1 MGIYLNPGNENFKSA
16 LRSEIYVDKSLLLKY
31 TNSVVDT
38 EQRCL
43 CVSRP
48 RRFGKSI
55 TADMLAAYYG
65 KDCDSSGMFAELKIS
80 TDKSYKEHLNQY
92 HVIHVD
98 MNTFCHKRDAATRL
112 EITAS
117 QAVDL
122 FHMEVIKEL
131 RKQFGEC
138 VKEDAADLPT
148 VLADVNDVLG
158 EKFVIIIDEWDTIFR
173 ENKLDTKAQDA
184 YIDLLRGL
192 FKNATSKKFLKL
204 AYITGILPV
213 KKYGTE
219 SALNNFDEFT
229 MIQADPLE
237 KYVGFTEN
245 EVRELYQKYEMS
257 FEEAKGWYDGY
268 VLGDHVHIYNPKSV
282 VDSLRRKRISNYWTS
297 TETYESLK
305 TYIGMNY
312 EGLKDA
318 VVSMIS
324 GGRIRIDTGTFEN
337 DMVHF
342 ASRDDVLT
350 VLIHLGYLAYEAEQG
365 EVYIPNEEVRSAFV
379 RAVKKNKWDKVI
391 QAIEA
396 SDMLLKATWSQDE
409 QAVARAVEKVHM
421 DHTSIL
427 QYNDEN
433 ALSCV
438 ISLAYYNAV
447 DEYTLIR
454 ELPAGKGYADV
465 VFLPRRNSEKPA
477 MIVELKCGKSTRTAL
492 DQIRERRYAEALEE
506 YKGNLLLVGINYEK
520 ESKEHQCEI
529 EKIVW

>member
-16 LRSEIYVDKSLLLKY
+16 LRSEIYVDKSLLLEY
-31 TNSVVDT
+31 TNSVMDT

-65 KDCDSSGMFAELKIS
+65 RGCDSFDLFADLKIAS
-80 TDKSYKEHLNQY
+80 KECFRKHLNQY
-92 HVIHVD
+92 HVIHID
-98 MNTFCHKRDAATRL
+98 MNTFCHKRDADTRL
-112 EITAS
+112 EITAL

-122 FHMEVIKEL
+122 FHMEVIEEL
-131 RKQFGEC
+131 RKQFGTC
-138 VKEDAADLPT
+138 VKNDIADLPT
-148 VLADVNDVLG
+148 ALAHVNDALG
-158 EKFVIIIDEWDTIFR
+158 EKFIIIIDEWDTIFR
-173 ENKLDTKAQDA
+173 ESKSDTKAQDA

-192 FKNATSKKFLKL
+192 FKNAPSKKFLKL

-229 MIQADPLE
+229 MIQAEPLE
-237 KYVGFTEN
+237 EYVGFTEW
-245 EVRELYQKYEMS
+245 EVQTLYQKDQIDL
-257 FEEAKGWYDGY
+257 EEAKSWYDGY
-268 VLGDHVHIYNPKSV
+268 VLGNHLHIYNPKSV
-282 VDSLRRKRISNYWTS
+282 VDSLRRRRISNYWTS

-318 VVSMIS
+318 VIAMIS

-337 DMVHF
+337 DMIHF
-342 ASRDDVLT
+342 SSRDDVLT
-350 VLIHLGYLAYEAEQG
+350 VLIHLGYLAYDVDTE
-365 EVYIPNEEVRSAFV
+365 EVYVPNEEVRSAFV
-379 RAVKKNKWDKVI
+379 RAVKKNKWKKVI

-396 SDMLLKATWSQDE
+396 SDFLLKATWSQDE
-409 QAVARAVEKVHM
+409 QAVAEAVEKIHM

-465 VFLPRRNSEKPA
+465 VFLPRRSSDKPA
-477 MIVELKCGKSTRTAL
+477 MIVELKCGKSTKAAL
-492 DQIRERRYAEALEE
+492 DQIKERRYAEALEE

-520 ESKEHQCEI
+520 ESKKHQCEI
-529 EKIVW
+529 EKLVW

>member
-31 TNSVVDT
+31 TNSVLDT
-38 EQRCL
+38 EQRYL

-80 TDKSYKEHLNQY
+80 SDKSYKEHLNQY
-92 HVIHVD
+92 HVIHID

-148 VLADVNDVLG
+148 VLAHVNDVFG
-158 EKFVIIIDEWDTIFR
+158 EKFIIIIDEWDTIFR
-173 ENKLDTKAQDA
+173 ENKLDIKAQDA

-204 AYITGILPV
+204 AYMTGILPV

-229 MIQADPLE
+229 MIQAEPLE
-237 KYVGFTEN
+237 EYVGFTEN
-245 EVRELYQKYEMS
+245 EVRELYQKYRLN
-257 FEEAKGWYDGY
+257 FDEAKSWYDGY
-268 VLGDHVHIYNPKSV
+268 VLGGHVHIYNPKSV
-282 VDSLRRKRISNYWTS
+282 VDSIRRKRISNYWTS

-324 GGRIRIDTGTFEN
+324 GGRIRVDTGTFEN

-350 VLIHLGYLAYEAEQG
+350 VLIHLGYLAYEAEQE

-379 RAVKKNKWDKVI
+379 SAIKKNKWNKVI

-409 QAVARAVEKVHM
+409 QAVAKAIEKIHM

-438 ISLAYYNAV
+438 ISLAYYNAI
-447 DEYTLIR
+447 DEYTMIR

-465 VFLPRRNSEKPA
+465 VFLPRRNSERPA
-477 MIVELKCGKSTRTAL
+477 MIVELKCGKSTKAAL
-492 DQIRERRYAEALEE
+492 DQVRERRYIETLEE
-506 YKGNLLLVGINYEK
+506 YKGNLLLVGINYDK
-520 ESKEHQCEI
+520 VSKVHQCEI
-529 EKIVW
+529 EKMVW

>member
-1 MGIYLNPGNENFKSA
+1 M
-16 LRSEIYVDKSLLLKY
+16 
-31 TNSVVDT
+31 
-38 EQRCL
+38 
-43 CVSRP
+43 
-48 RRFGKSI
+48 
-55 TADMLAAYYG
+55 
-65 KDCDSSGMFAELKIS
+65 
-80 TDKSYKEHLNQY
+80 
-92 HVIHVD
+92 
-98 MNTFCHKRDAATRL
+98 
-112 EITAS
+112 
-117 QAVDL
+117 
-122 FHMEVIKEL
+122 
-131 RKQFGEC
+131 
-138 VKEDAADLPT
+138 
-148 VLADVNDVLG
+148 
-158 EKFVIIIDEWDTIFR
+158 
-173 ENKLDTKAQDA
+173 
-184 YIDLLRGL
+184 LRGL

>member
-237 KYVGFTEN
+237 EYVGFTEN

-282 VDSLRRKRISNYWTS
+282 VDSLRRKRISNYWNQ
-297 TETYESLK
+297 TETFEALRS
-305 TYIGMNY
+305 YIDMNF

-350 VLIHLGYLAYEAEQG
+350 VLVHLGYLAYEAEQG

-427 QYNDEN
+427 KYNDEN

-529 EKIVW
+529 ERIMW

>member
-112 EITAS
+112 EITAL

-122 FHMEVIKEL
+122 FHMEVIKE
-131 RKQFGEC
+131 QFGEC